1 MKRTASGVSG
11 MASQA
16 PSKHSRTSHEPAAL
30 AENGFPRW
38 SKGTVWVH
46 LSDDPRYQYQLHK
59 AVLDRILTRFS
70 EQLTKKMDDSATVIV
85 DAPKQGVKY
94 LFVLERDADGGGLVV
109 VRKVR
114 RLRHPVHLL

>member
-16 PSKHSRTSHEPAAL
+16 PSKHSRTSHEPASS

-59 AVLDRILTRFS
+59 AVLERTSTWFS
-70 EQLTKKMDDSATVIV
+70 EELRKKIDDSATVVV
-85 DAPKQGVKY
+85 DAPRQGVKY
-94 LFVLERDADGGGLVV
+94 LFVLERDADGGGLVL

-114 RLRHPVHLL
+114 LLQHPVRLP

>member
-16 PSKHSRTSHEPAAL
+16 PSKHSRTSHEPASS

-59 AVLDRILTRFS
+59 AVLERTSTWFS
-70 EQLTKKMDDSATVIV
+70 EELRKKIDDSATVVV
-85 DAPKQGVKY
+85 DAPRQGVKY
-94 LFVLERDADGGGLVV
+94 LFVLERDADGGGLVL

-114 RLRHPVHLL
+114 LLQHPVRLL